1 MTYDPT
7 RTPEIIDFENQ
18 KHNCLIAW
26 DNLCQVQRD
35 HILRHNTIDKFV
47 KDTIGECD
55 DNTARAIK
63 LFIHQ
68 YGDMSQGYTKQDALL
83 LLSYIKSHI
92 VRILSTTL
100 SNEYVYQHAK
110 EALNDL
116 NKLSNITEV
125 L

>member
-26 DNLCQVQRD
+26 DNLCQVKRD

-55 DNTARAIK
+55 DDTARAIG

-68 YGDMSQGYTKQDALL
+68 YGNLSQGYTKQDALL
-83 LLSYIKSHI
+83 LISYIKSRI
-92 VRILSTTL
+92 VHILSTTL
-100 SNEYVYQHAK
+100 FDEYVYQQAK
-110 EALNDL
+110 EALIDL
-116 NKLSNITEV
+116 NKLLNITEV